1 MILFIAN
8 MHFYSLQKDNI
19 EDLDIII
26 ENKLFVLKN
35 IDMFVKNNLN
45 QNSLYNAIS
54 NKLIN
59 E

>member
-8 MHFYSLQKDNI
+8 AHFYNLRKDNI
-19 EDLDIII
+19 DDLDTII

>member
-8 MHFYSLQKDNI
+8 AHFYSLRKDSI
-19 EDLDIII
+19 EDLDTII

>member
-8 MHFYSLQKDNI
+8 AHFYNLRKDSI
-19 EDLDIII
+19 EDLDTII

>member
-8 MHFYSLQKDNI
+8 AHFYSLRKDSI
-19 EDLDIII
+19 EDLDTII

-45 QNSLYNAIS
+45 QNSSLQCDI
-54 NKLIN
+54 
-59 E
+59 